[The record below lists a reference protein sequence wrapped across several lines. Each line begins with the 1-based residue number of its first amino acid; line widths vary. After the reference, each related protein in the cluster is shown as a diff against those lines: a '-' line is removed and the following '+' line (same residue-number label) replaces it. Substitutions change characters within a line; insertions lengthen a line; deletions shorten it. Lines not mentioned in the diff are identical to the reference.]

1 MSIMWLSGALDQ
13 ATVTLLDHELDRRV
27 LGKTYLVVD
36 LTDLEFI
43 DSAGLDALIGI
54 DWRAWA
60 RDDQLSFRHVTR
72 VAQRPTELTS
82 RVRRHARWTA
92 HTTGISD
99 DDFYFALAR
108 ACVDVGHPRSGDRP
122 GAA

>member
-13 ATVTLLDHELDRRV
+13 ATVTLLDHELDRRAF
-27 LGKTYLVVD
+27 GEMALVVD

-54 DWRAWA
+54 DWRASA

-72 VAQRPTELTS
+72 VAQRPAELTS
-82 RVRRHARWTA
+82 RVRRHARWAA
-92 HTTGISD
+92 HTTGVSD

-108 ACVDVGHPRSGDRP
+108 ACVDVGHPPSGARP
-122 GAA
+122 DSA